1 MAFLSGLISKFKGN
15 QGKGAIANAINNS
28 SNASPIVTGVEQA
41 IGNNNALDNI
51 QLNQPQPQA
60 NQGVGGVDNLGENPQ
75 AGANKIV
82 NALSRINPTNWDD
95 TTRQRVLMASQFLS
109 GFGGTQYDPNQSQMG
124 NIARGFA
131 NGSNAAYKQIQNYGN
146 YQQVKNMYD
155 QMGYDTSGLSPFG
168 DYSKLSPSVLLAA
181 GAKMKQNE
189 VKKQI
194 QEAKDKTTK
203 TKLII
208 DAVNKGIMTPEEGT
222 LQLKALDFDTNL
234 QIGNDTKKTNSQIEL
249 NSSKKKL
256 TDKQTE
262 NVGKP
267 KVIISKREGGTK
279 STVTINHT
287 GGNGGS
293 AGKSKGKKLLY

>member
-60 NQGVGGVDNLGENPQ
+60 DQGVGGVDNLGENPQ

-249 NSSKKKL
+249 KW
-256 TDKQTE
+256 Q
-262 NVGKP
+262 
-267 KVIISKREGGTK
+267 
-279 STVTINHT
+279 
-287 GGNGGS
+287 
-293 AGKSKGKKLLY
+293 